1 MNANIYEKANQI
13 IKTCD
18 AAYFSVIDEN
28 GYPSVSTVSPISP
41 ESILEI
47 LVSTN
52 IGGNKEKRLRKD
64 KRASICFRAGND
76 NITLVG
82 DAEIVTDQATKSRCW
97 QEWFINH
104 YPGGETDPNYIII
117 KFITKRVSLWVDF
130 EIAQFAVDQL
140 LAVKSRCGL
149 LCDGCSYRQSHGCTG
164 CIALNGLNGL
174 NGNPFW
180 GECPVAKCC
189 QGKRYD
195 HCGECPDIP
204 CENLRDFSCG
214 NSEHSDK
221 PAGARI
227 AVCRAWAARKG

>member
-1 MNANIYEKANQI
+1 MNANIFEKANQI

-97 QEWFINH
+97 QEWFTNH

-117 KFITKRVSLWVDF
+117 KFTTKRVSLWVDF
-130 EIAQFAVDQL
+130 EIAQFTIDQL
-140 LAVKSRCGL
+140 LTV
-149 LCDGCSYRQSHGCTG
+149 
-164 CIALNGLNGL
+164 
-174 NGNPFW
+174 
-180 GECPVAKCC
+180 
-189 QGKRYD
+189 
-195 HCGECPDIP
+195 
-204 CENLRDFSCG
+204 
-214 NSEHSDK
+214 
-221 PAGARI
+221 
-227 AVCRAWAARKG
+227 